1 MNNSPVSNSKK
12 SQKQPDEDP
21 LPRHARPHDGMGA
34 VLAAFLANVGIGISK
49 FVAFILT
56 GSSAM
61 LAEAVHSVADSS
73 NQVLLYLGSRKAKKA
88 PTRDHPFGFGRAHF
102 LYAFMVS
109 IVLFSLGGAFA
120 VFEGVEKIMHP
131 KMIDAPIVAY
141 VVLIISI
148 ILEGSALRTALK
160 EAKTF
165 KPKGQDWWEF
175 LRRTKSVNH
184 IVLALED
191 SAALIGLSFALLG
204 ITLSIVTANPVFDG
218 IATLFIGLLL
228 ASVAVILFREVQS
241 LLIGESVNV
250 MSERT
255 MKKIAM
261 SVDNVN
267 QVVDLKTLYTGPSE
281 IFIAMKITVDEDED
295 VRTVS
300 RAIDEI
306 EAKLRHT
313 FPIARLIYIEP
324 DFYKS
329 KKEQKLSDEE
339 IKEDLDLDRH
349 T

>member
-1 MNNSPVSNSKK
+1 MKK
-12 SQKQPDEDP
+12 SAISKSASKHLDDPDP
-21 LPRHARPHDGMGA
+21 LPRHIESHEGMGA

-49 FVAFILT
+49 FIAFLLT
-56 GSSAM
+56 GASSM
-61 LAEAVHSVADSS
+61 LAESVHSLADSS
-73 NQVLLYLGSRKAKKA
+73 NQILLYLGSRKAKKA

-120 VFEGVEKIMHP
+120 MYEGIEKILHP
-131 KMIDAPIVAY
+131 KMIDSPTVAY
-141 VVLIISI
+141 VVLGIAA

-165 KPKGQDWWEF
+165 KPQGQAWWEF

-191 SAALIGLSFALLG
+191 SAALIGLSIAALG
-204 ITLSIVTANPVFDG
+204 VSMSILTGNPVFDG
-218 IATLFIGLLL
+218 IATLMIGVLL
-228 ASVAVILFREVQS
+228 AFVAIILFREVQS
-241 LLIGESVNV
+241 LLIGESVNAL
-250 MSERT
+250 SER
-255 MKKIAM
+255 KIKQIAM

-281 IFIAMKITVDEDED
+281 IFIAMKITVDDDENIKAI
-295 VRTVS
+295 S
-300 RAIDEI
+300 RATDEI
-306 EAKLRHT
+306 EARLRHA

-329 KKEQKLSDEE
+329 RKEQIAVDQE
-339 IKEDLDLDRH
+339 IKEDLNL
-349 T
+349 

>member
-1 MNNSPVSNSKK
+1 MKDSPILNSSDKV
-12 SQKQPDEDP
+12 DEDP
-21 LPRHARPHDGMGA
+21 LPKHPLPHDGMGA

-49 FVAFILT
+49 FIAFIFT

-73 NQVLLYLGSRKAKKA
+73 NQVLLYMGSRKAKKA

-120 VFEGVEKIMHP
+120 MYEGVHKIIEP
-131 KMIDAPIVAY
+131 KSIDAPLVAY
-141 VVLIISI
+141 AVLIIAV

-204 ITLSIVTANPVFDG
+204 VTLSIVTANPVWDG
-218 IATLFIGLLL
+218 VATLFIGVLL
-228 ASVAVILFREVQS
+228 ASVAIILFREVQS
-241 LLIGESVNV
+241 LLIGESVNAL
-250 MSERT
+250 SERT
-255 MKKIAM
+255 MRKIAM
-261 SVDNVN
+261 SVDSVN

-281 IFIAMKITVDEDED
+281 IFIAMKITVDEDKDIREI
-295 VRTVS
+295 S
-300 RAIDEI
+300 EAIDTI
-306 EAKLRHT
+306 EAKLRHV

-324 DFYKS
+324 DYYKS
-329 KKEQKLSDEE
+329 KKEQRESDAAIASE
-339 IKEDLDLDRH
+339 IFH
-349 T
+349 